1 MATALVKKLLHDPI
15 ARLKGDDG
23 ERYVAAARDLF
34 SLDGEGAPDTDHE
47 A

>member
-15 ARLKGDDG
+15 SRLKGDDG

-34 SLDGEGAPDTDHE
+34 SLDGEGASEPDPE
-47 A
+47 V